1 MQNQPKTSAE
11 EMKDHLNMLERRRE
25 KQQQF
30 LIAQEVRKS
39 AQERLRNIMK

>member
-25 KQQQF
+25 QQR
-30 LIAQEVRKS
+30 LKILREEMRKPTS
-39 AQERLRNIMK
+39 ERVKHLLK

>member
-11 EMKDHLNMLERRRE
+11 EMKDNLSMLERRRE
-25 KQQQF
+25 KQRQ
-30 LIAQEVRKS
+30 LLVAQEIRKS